1 MPPAKD
7 YYKILGVPEKAA
19 QEEIKKAY
27 RRLAKKYHP
36 DANPNDAS
44 AAERFKEISEAHA
57 VLSDAEKRRQYDL
70 MRKYGAFTGGGP
82 ARRGGAQARTR
93 PEDFDFTRGFE
104 GLGGLGDL
112 FSSIFGRGRRE
123 EEAPTID
130 ITATVPLKVAAL
142 GGKVPVTVSVTE
154 ACPTCGGSGAAP
166 GTKVTLCP
174 ECQGRGEITF
184 GQGAFAVKR
193 PCPACRG
200 RGRVAAEPCGRCGG
214 RGEIDVERRIMV
226 TVPPGVDSGHR
237 VRIKGQGQRGGGG
250 TVGDVLVT
258 LHVEADRFLRR
269 EGNDLFCAVP
279 INLAQAVFG
288 TRVRVRTIEDKRVV
302 LKVPPGTQPGRKFRI
317 RGQGVEHNGKRGD
330 QYVEIQV
337 VIPEKLTAEQDALLK
352 RFAEAADLRY

>member
-7 YYKILGVPEKAA
+7 YYQILGVPEKAG
-19 QEEIKKAY
+19 QDEIKKAY

-57 VLSDAEKRRQYDL
+57 VLSDGEKRRQYDL
-70 MRKYGAFTGGGP
+70 MRKYGAFAGGG
-82 ARRGGAQARTR
+82 AGRRAGPQGR
-93 PEDFDFTRGFE
+93 PRAEDFDFTRGFE

-123 EEAPTID
+123 DEAPAIEVTV
-130 ITATVPLKVAAL
+130 TVPLKVAAL
-142 GGKVPVTVSVTE
+142 GGKIPVTLPVTE

-166 GTKVTLCP
+166 GTKVTICP

-193 PCPACRG
+193 PCPACRA
-200 RGRVAAEPCGRCGG
+200 RGRVAAEPCARCGG
-214 RGEIDVERRIMV
+214 RGEVGVERRIMV
-226 TVPPGVDSGHR
+226 SVAPGVDSGHR

-250 TVGDVLVT
+250 TVGDVVVT
-258 LHVEADRFLRR
+258 LQVEADRFLRR
-269 EGNDLFCAVP
+269 EGNDLHCTVP
-279 INLAQAVFG
+279 INLAQAIFG
-288 TRVRVRTIEDKRVV
+288 TRIRVRTVEDRRVM

-317 RGQGVEHNGKRGD
+317 RGQGVERNGARGD

-337 VIPEKLTAEQDALLK
+337 RIPDKLTADQEALLK

>member
-7 YYKILGVPEKAA
+7 YYQILGVPEKAG

-27 RRLAKKYHP
+27 RRLAKRYHP

-57 VLSDAEKRRQYDL
+57 VLSDGEKRRQYDL
-70 MRKYGAFTGGGP
+70 MRKYGAFAGGG
-82 ARRGGAQARTR
+82 AGRRAGPQARPRT
-93 PEDFDFTRGFE
+93 EDFDFTRGFE

-123 EEAPTID
+123 EEAPAIEV
-130 ITATVPLKVAAL
+130 TATVPLKVAAL
-142 GGKVPVTVSVTE
+142 GGKIPVTLPVTE

-166 GTKVTLCP
+166 GTKVTVCP

-193 PCPACRG
+193 PCPACRA
-200 RGRVAAEPCGRCGG
+200 RGRVAAEPCERCGG
-214 RGEIDVERRIMV
+214 RGEVGVERRIMV
-226 TVPPGVDSGHR
+226 SVPSGVDSGHR
-237 VRIKGQGQRGGGG
+237 VRIKGQGQRGAGG

-258 LHVEADRFLRR
+258 LQVEADRFLRR
-269 EGNDLFCAVP
+269 EGNDLSCTVP

-288 TRVRVRTIEDKRVV
+288 TRIRVRTVEGKRVV

-317 RGQGVEHNGKRGD
+317 RGQGVERNGTRGD
-330 QYVEIQV
+330 QFVEIQV
-337 VIPEKLTAEQDALLK
+337 RIPEKLTAKQEAMLK
-352 RFAEAADLRY
+352 EFAAAADLPY

>member
-7 YYKILGVPEKAA
+7 YYQILGVPEKAG
-19 QEEIKKAY
+19 QDEIKKAY

-57 VLSDAEKRRQYDL
+57 VLSDGEKRRQYDL
-70 MRKYGAFTGGGP
+70 MRKYGAFAGGG
-82 ARRGGAQARTR
+82 AGRRAGPQGR
-93 PEDFDFTRGFE
+93 PRAEDFDFTRGFE

-123 EEAPTID
+123 DEAPAIE
-130 ITATVPLKVAAL
+130 ITVTVPLKVAAL
-142 GGKVPVTVSVTE
+142 GGKIPVTLPVTE

-166 GTKVTLCP
+166 GTKVTICP

-193 PCPACRG
+193 PCPACRA
-200 RGRVAAEPCGRCGG
+200 RGRVAAESCGRCGG
-214 RGEIDVERRIMV
+214 RGEVGVERRIMV
-226 TVPPGVDSGHR
+226 SVAPGVDSGHR

-250 TVGDVLVT
+250 TVGDVVVT
-258 LHVEADRFLRR
+258 LQVEADRFLQR
-269 EGNDLFCAVP
+269 EGNDLHCTVP

-288 TRVRVRTIEDKRVV
+288 TRIRVRTVEDKRVV

-317 RGQGVEHNGKRGD
+317 RGQGIERNGARGD

-337 VIPEKLTAEQDALLK
+337 RLPDKLTADQEALLK
-352 RFAEAADLRY
+352 QFAEAADLRY